1 VDTDRDPMTD
11 IRGTLARLLA
21 TENLLVEHRKVG
33 TASFDVQKR
42 ILTLPLWDRASN
54 RVYTMLVGHEVGHA
68 LFTPADFDPTKLSCP
83 KSFLN
88 VTEDARIE
96 KLMKRKYPGLAKDFY
111 VGYQELNEDDFFR
124 VSEEDLNK
132 LPLIDRINL
141 HYKIGAFAMM
151 PLDASETP
159 LCDAVGAA
167 ETFDDAVDAALAIY
181 KHMKEEK
188 EQEEQLLN
196 LEKQSEENVPT
207 QTTQSGG
214 GIGEVLST
222 EELLEGAE
230 ECENADEN
238 ANEQENA
245 NEGTSIGSSSAGG
258 NHGSNDIDEVRTQE
272 SFDDELR
279 RLTNTHSRYEPTIVN
294 LPIVDLKKVVVSN
307 DVIVKATELFWSE
320 HYANVKDYRSILF
333 DPIDTEF
340 REFCNRTSKD
350 VNYLVKEFECRK
362 AASASSRATIS
373 RTGVLDT
380 NKLQNYKFSDD
391 IFRKISNTPDGK
403 NHGLVFLLDW
413 SGSMSNEIFETVCQL
428 INLCQFC
435 KKVGIPFDVYSF
447 VVDPA
452 AALMNDPELNEVAG
466 KVAGDIY
473 IDKRFRLMNL
483 LTSEGNAKNFT
494 NQCLFVYRIAS
505 YYQKNGWMQRGGIVS
520 PGFLCLNGTPL
531 NEGLIC
537 INQLLP
543 VWKSR
548 TGAEKTHLIVLTDG
562 EASQSG
568 YVHTPND
575 HFDRP
580 YVTCLH
586 RYTLRDRKHGRYY
599 SEIPDGHYSTTNIL
613 LRVIRDSNPGCSVLG
628 FRICPSRDL
637 SNMLHRVNAHSEK
650 YKKEWSKN
658 KCVVVT
664 NSNYH
669 ELYVIQSNSYTED
682 TSMQIAID
690 NPTKAQIKS
699 AFTKSLKSKSNN
711 RRLLSSFV
719 GQIA

>member
-1 VDTDRDPMTD
+1 MTD
-11 IRGTLARLLA
+11 IRGTLAKLLA
-21 TENLLVEHRKVG
+21 TENLLVEHKKVG

-68 LFTPADFDPTKLSCP
+68 LFTPADFDPTKLPCP
-83 KSFLN
+83 KSFIN

-111 VGYQELNEDDFFR
+111 VGYQELNEEDFF
-124 VSEEDLNK
+124 SINEEDVEK

-141 HYKIGAFAMM
+141 HYKIGAFSMM
-151 PLDASETP
+151 PFSASETP
-159 LCDAVGAA
+159 LCAAVGAA
-167 ETFDDAVDAALAIY
+167 ETFDEAVDAALAIY
-181 KHMKEEK
+181 KYMKEEK
-188 EQEEQLLN
+188 Q
-196 LEKQSEENVPT
+196 KQTEENVPA
-207 QTTQSGG
+207 QTTQDGG
-214 GIGEVLST
+214 GTTPEMGDQMT
-222 EELLEGAE
+222 HEEMLEEAE
-230 ECENADEN
+230 KREN
-238 ANEQENA
+238 ANENDNQEENA
-245 NEGTSIGSSSAGG
+245 NEGVSIGNSSVGG
-258 NHGSNDIDEVRTQE
+258 DQASNDIDEVRTQE
-272 SFDDELR
+272 SFDEELR
-279 RLTNTHSRYEPTIVN
+279 GLTNDNSFYEPTIVN
-294 LPIVDLKKVVVSN
+294 LPVVDLKKVIVSN
-307 DVIVKATELFWSE
+307 DAIIKATEQFWSE
-320 HYANVKDYRSILF
+320 YYSDAEIRSALF
-333 DPIDTEF
+333 DPIDSEF

-447 VVDPA
+447 VIDPA
-452 AALMNDPELNEVAG
+452 SALMTDPELNEVAG

-483 LTSEGNAKNFT
+483 LTSEGNSKNFA
-494 NQCLFVYRIAS
+494 NQCLFLYRITS
-505 YYQKNGWMQRGGIVS
+505 YYQRNGWAQRGGIQA
-520 PGFLCLNGTPL
+520 PGFLSLCGTPL

-562 EASQSG
+562 ESSQSG
-568 YVHTPND
+568 YVHQPNEYFN
-575 HFDRP
+575 HP
-580 YVTCLH
+580 YVNSLY

-599 SEIPDGHYSTTNIL
+599 SNIADGHYSTTNVL
-613 LRVIRDSNPGCSVLG
+613 LQVIRDSNPGCSVLG
-628 FRICPSRDL
+628 FRICSTRDL
-637 SNMLHRVNAHSEK
+637 THMLYRVNAYDDK
-650 YKKEWSKN
+650 YKKEWTKN
-658 KCVVVT
+658 KCVVVN

-669 ELYVIQSNSYTED
+669 ELYIVQSNSYTED
-682 TSMQIAID
+682 TSMKIEND

-699 AFTKSLKSKSNN
+699 AFTKSLKSKSIN

>member
-1 VDTDRDPMTD
+1 MTD
-11 IRGTLARLLA
+11 IRGTLAKLLA
-21 TENLLVEHRKVG
+21 TENLLVEHKKVG

-68 LFTPADFDPTKLSCP
+68 LFTPADFDPTKLPCP

-111 VGYQELNEDDFFR
+111 VGYQELNDEDFFSINEQD
-124 VSEEDLNK
+124 VEK

-141 HYKIGAFAMM
+141 HYKIGAFSMM
-151 PLDASETP
+151 PFSASETP
-159 LCDAVGAA
+159 LCAAVGAA
-167 ETFDDAVDAALAIY
+167 ETFDEAVDAALAIY
-181 KHMKEEK
+181 KHMQEEK
-188 EQEEQLLN
+188 QKQTEEDVPA
-196 LEKQSEENVPT
+196 QST
-207 QTTQSGG
+207 QDGG
-214 GIGEVLST
+214 GST
-222 EELLEGAE
+222 PEMGDQMTHEEMLEEAE
-230 ECENADEN
+230 KREN
-238 ANEQENA
+238 ANENANQGENA
-245 NEGTSIGSSSAGG
+245 NEGASIGNSNVGG
-258 NHGSNDIDEVRTQE
+258 DRGSNNIDEVRTQE
-272 SFDDELR
+272 SFDEELR
-279 RLTNTHSRYEPTIVN
+279 GLTDNSSFYEPTIVN
-294 LPIVDLKKVVVSN
+294 LPVVDLKKVIVPN
-307 DVIVKATELFWSE
+307 DAIIKATENFWSE
-320 HYANVKDYRSILF
+320 YYPDAEIRSAFF
-333 DPIDTEF
+333 DPIDSEF
-340 REFCNRTSKD
+340 REFCNRTSSD

-447 VVDPA
+447 VIEPA
-452 AALMNDPELNEVAG
+452 SALMTDPELNEVAG
-466 KVAGDIY
+466 KVTGDIY

-483 LTSEGNAKNFT
+483 LTSEGNSKNFT
-494 NQCLFVYRIAS
+494 NQCLFLYRITS
-505 YYQKNGWMQRGGIVS
+505 YYQRNDWAQRGGIQT
-520 PGFLCLNGTPL
+520 PGFLSLCGTPL

-548 TGAEKTHLIVLTDG
+548 NGVEKTHLIVLTDG
-562 EASQSG
+562 ESSQSG
-568 YVHTPND
+568 YVHEPNGY
-575 HFDRP
+575 FDRP
-580 YVTCLH
+580 YVNSLYH
-586 RYTLRDRKHGRYY
+586 FTLRDRKHGRYY
-599 SEIPDGHYSTTNIL
+599 SNIADGHYSTTNVL
-613 LRVIRDSNPGCSVLG
+613 LEVIRDSNPGCSVLG
-628 FRICPSRDL
+628 FRICSTRDL
-637 SNMLHRVNAHSEK
+637 TNMLYRVNAYDEK
-650 YKKEWSKN
+650 YKKEWTKN
-658 KCVVVT
+658 KCVVVN

-669 ELYVIQSNSYTED
+669 ELYIVQSNSYTED
-682 TSMQIAID
+682 TSMQIEND

-699 AFTKSLKSKSNN
+699 AFTKSLKSKSIN

>member
-1 VDTDRDPMTD
+1 MTD
-11 IRGTLARLLA
+11 IRGTLAKLLA
-21 TENLLVEHRKVG
+21 TENLLVEHKKVG

-68 LFTPADFDPTKLSCP
+68 LFTPADFDPTKLPCP

-96 KLMKRKYPGLAKDFY
+96 KLMKRKYPGLSKDFY
-111 VGYQELNEDDFFR
+111 VGYQELNADDFF
-124 VSEEDLNK
+124 SISNEDLNK

-151 PLDASETP
+151 PFDASETP
-159 LCDAVGAA
+159 LRDAVGAA
-167 ETFDDAVDAALAIY
+167 ETFEDAVDAALAIY

-188 EQEEQLLN
+188 E
-196 LEKQSEENVPT
+196 KQSEENVPV

-214 GIGEVLST
+214 GITQSGGEEMT
-222 EELLEGAE
+222 HEEMLEEAE
-230 ECENADEN
+230 KRENANEN

-245 NEGTSIGSSSAGG
+245 NEGTSIGSSNVGG
-258 NHGSNDIDEVRTQE
+258 DHGSKDIDEVRTQE

-279 RLTNTHSRYEPTIVN
+279 GLTNGTYYEPTIVN
-294 LPIVDLKKVVVSN
+294 LPIVDLNRVVVSN
-307 DVIVKATELFWSE
+307 DVIVKETEKFWSDY
-320 HYANVKDYRSILF
+320 YAEVKDYRSILF
-333 DPIDTEF
+333 DPVDAEF

-447 VVDPA
+447 VIDPA

-494 NQCLFVYRIAS
+494 NQCLFLYRITS
-505 YYQKNGWMQRGGIVS
+505 YYQKFGYAQRGGIVS
-520 PGFLCLNGTPL
+520 PGFLSLNGTPL

-562 EASQSG
+562 ESAQSG
-568 YVHTPND
+568 YVHKPNEY
-575 HFDRP
+575 FDRP
-580 YVTCLH
+580 YVNSLY
-586 RYTLRDRKHGRYY
+586 RFTLRDRKHGRYY
-599 SEIPDGHYSTTNIL
+599 SDIADGHYSTTNVL

-637 SNMLHRVNAHSEK
+637 SNTLYRVNAYDEK
-650 YKKEWSKN
+650 YKKEWNKN

-682 TSMQIAID
+682 TSMQIEND

-699 AFTKSLKSKSNN
+699 AFTKSLKSKSIN

-719 GQIA
+719 GRIA